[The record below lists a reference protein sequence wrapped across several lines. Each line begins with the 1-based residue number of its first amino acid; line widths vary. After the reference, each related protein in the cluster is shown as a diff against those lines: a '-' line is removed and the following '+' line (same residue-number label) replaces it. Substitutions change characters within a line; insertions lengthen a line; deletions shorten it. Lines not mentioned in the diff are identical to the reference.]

1 MTETLLIEDN
11 YEEEKEKN
19 EDNDNNKRK
28 LELEEIFKT
37 SYDSEQNWKIE
48 HNLKAN
54 QNYNK
59 SIKILLLG
67 ESKTGK
73 TSFIRRLCFNDFI
86 EDFSPT
92 YTIGNYDYFIKIN
105 DYILRMQIWDIPG
118 KEEYNSIIKEHF
130 QSTDYAI
137 YFYSVDDK
145 QSFNK
150 ICEWYNILH
159 NKNSNNEISKI
170 NININSILL
179 GNKKDLNDDKKIIT
193 YEQGKN
199 LAKQYKF
206 NLFKEISCKDEND
219 KDNFLDIINNIGSY
233 YYKYKELRVSSI
245 DSENLSYEASNSLI
259 MEFSNEENNNN
270 INKNP
275 IQEDKKSKK
284 KCCCLII

>member
-1 MTETLLIEDN
+1 MTETLLMEDDC
-11 YEEEKEKN
+11 EEEKEK
-19 EDNDNNKRK
+19 EDDNDNNKRK
-28 LELEEIFKT
+28 KSELGEIFKIN
-37 SYDSEQNWKIE
+37 YDSEQNLKIE
-48 HNLKAN
+48 HNLKDN
-54 QNYNK
+54 QTYNK

-73 TSFIRRLCFNDFI
+73 TSFIRRLCFNDFN
-86 EDFSPT
+86 EEFSPT
-92 YTIGNYDYFIKIN
+92 NIIEYNDYFIKMN

-118 KEEYNSIIKEHF
+118 KEENNLIIKNHS

-150 ICEWYNILH
+150 ICDWYNSLH
-159 NKNSNNEISKI
+159 NKNSNNEIS
-170 NININSILL
+170 NINSILL
-179 GNKKDLNDDKKIIT
+179 GNKKDLSDDKKIIT

-219 KDNFLDIINNIGSY
+219 KDNILDIINNIGSY
-233 YYKYKELRVSSI
+233 YYKYKELRLSSF

-259 MEFSNEENNNN
+259 LEYSNKENNNN
-270 INKNP
+270 NNKN
-275 IQEDKKSKK
+275 QTKELQKSKK

>member
-1 MTETLLIEDN
+1 MTETLLMEDDC
-11 YEEEKEKN
+11 EEEKEK
-19 EDNDNNKRK
+19 EDDNDNNKRK
-28 LELEEIFKT
+28 KSELGEIFKIN
-37 SYDSEQNWKIE
+37 YDSEQNLKIE
-48 HNLKAN
+48 YNLKDN
-54 QNYNK
+54 QTYNK

-73 TSFIRRLCFNDFI
+73 TSFIRRLCFNDFN
-86 EDFSPT
+86 EEFSPT
-92 YTIGNYDYFIKIN
+92 NIIEYNDYFIKMN

-118 KEEYNSIIKEHF
+118 KEENNLIIKNHS

-150 ICEWYNILH
+150 ICDWYNSLQ
-159 NKNSNNEISKI
+159 NKNSNNEIS
-170 NININSILL
+170 NINSILL
-179 GNKKDLNDDKKIIT
+179 GNKKDLSDDKKIIT
-193 YEQGKN
+193 YEQGQN

-219 KDNFLDIINNIGSY
+219 KDNILDIINNIGSY
-233 YYKYKELRVSSI
+233 YYKYRELRVSSF

-259 MEFSNEENNNN
+259 LEYSNKENNNN
-270 INKNP
+270 KN
-275 IQEDKKSKK
+275 QTKELQKSKK

>member
-1 MTETLLIEDN
+1 MTETLLMEDDC
-11 YEEEKEKN
+11 EEEKEK
-19 EDNDNNKRK
+19 EDDNDNNKRK
-28 LELEEIFKT
+28 KSELGEIFKIN
-37 SYDSEQNWKIE
+37 YDSEQNLKIE
-48 HNLKAN
+48 YNLKDN
-54 QNYNK
+54 QTYNK

-73 TSFIRRLCFNDFI
+73 TSFIRRLCFNDFN
-86 EDFSPT
+86 EEFSPT
-92 YTIGNYDYFIKIN
+92 NIIEYNDYFIKMN

-118 KEEYNSIIKEHF
+118 KEENNLIIKNHS

-150 ICEWYNILH
+150 ICDWYNSLH
-159 NKNSNNEISKI
+159 NKNSNNEIS
-170 NININSILL
+170 NINSILL
-179 GNKKDLNDDKKIIT
+179 GNKKDLSDDKKIIT
-193 YEQGKN
+193 YEQGQN

-219 KDNFLDIINNIGSY
+219 KDNILDIINNIGSY
-233 YYKYKELRVSSI
+233 YYKYRELRVSSF

-259 MEFSNEENNNN
+259 LEYSNKENNNN
-270 INKNP
+270 KN
-275 IQEDKKSKK
+275 QTKEHQKSKK

>member
-1 MTETLLIEDN
+1 MTETLLMEDDC
-11 YEEEKEKN
+11 EEEKEK
-19 EDNDNNKRK
+19 EDDNDNNKRK
-28 LELEEIFKT
+28 KSELEELFKIN
-37 SYDSEQNWKIE
+37 YDSEQNLKIE
-48 HNLKAN
+48 HNLKDN
-54 QNYNK
+54 QTYNK

-73 TSFIRRLCFNDFI
+73 TSFIRRLCFNDFN
-86 EDFSPT
+86 EEFSPT
-92 YTIGNYDYFIKIN
+92 NIIEYNDYFIKMN

-118 KEEYNSIIKEHF
+118 KEENNLIIKNHS

-150 ICEWYNILH
+150 ICDWYNSLH
-159 NKNSNNEISKI
+159 NKNSNNEIS
-170 NININSILL
+170 NINSILL
-179 GNKKDLNDDKKIIT
+179 GNKKDLSDDKKIIT

-219 KDNFLDIINNIGSY
+219 KDNILDIINNIGSY
-233 YYKYKELRVSSI
+233 YYKYKELRLSSF

-259 MEFSNEENNNN
+259 LEYSNKENNNN
-270 INKNP
+270 KN
-275 IQEDKKSKK
+275 QTKELQKSKK